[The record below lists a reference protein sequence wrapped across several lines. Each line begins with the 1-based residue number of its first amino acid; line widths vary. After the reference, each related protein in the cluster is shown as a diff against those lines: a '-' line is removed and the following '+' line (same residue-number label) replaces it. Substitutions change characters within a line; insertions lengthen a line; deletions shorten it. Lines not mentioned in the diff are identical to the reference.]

1 MAEFSSRSDGNH
13 GGSFMVTVAVV
24 MVVVLF
30 LVGMMAVVE
39 MEAVK
44 VMVVVGLG

>member
-1 MAEFSSRSDGNH
+1 MAEFSSHSDGNYD
-13 GGSFMVTVAVV
+13 GSFMVTVAVV

-30 LVGMMAVVE
+30 LVGMMTVVE

-44 VMVVVGLG
+44 VMVVVGVG